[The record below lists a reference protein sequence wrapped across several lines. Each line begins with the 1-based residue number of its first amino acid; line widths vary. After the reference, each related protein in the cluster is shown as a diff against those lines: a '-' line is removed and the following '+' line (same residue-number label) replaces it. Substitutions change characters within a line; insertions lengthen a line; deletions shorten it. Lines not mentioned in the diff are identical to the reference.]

1 MVTNAAPDTGPEPM
15 VPRLRELIEQYR
27 VSNAVE
33 GKSPKTVGWYTA
45 LLTAFRAYL
54 DRSGLPD
61 ELLVFTLSTARSY
74 VLDLQQRNRL
84 SRYTGS
90 APARLSPKTVQCH
103 VRTLKAFS
111 SWLFREG
118 LTSENHLA
126 NLKIPRAPSKMFDP
140 LAPAETNKVFGSI
153 NRKTPIGMRNHAIF
167 ALMMDTGFRASE
179 ACSSQLPHLN
189 LEKHWLKVMGKGA
202 KERLLPFGDYARA
215 DLYHYLKNGRPRL
228 AGKSHCQV
236 IFLNADGSPMTY
248 NALKLMFNRLAKAS
262 GISRLHPHLCR
273 HTFAINY
280 LLNGGDVFSLKEI
293 LGHTTLD
300 MVNAYLH
307 FTTAQIA
314 VQHHKYSPM
323 DRLKGKSNGSG
334 KPDASKDDF

>member
-1 MVTNAAPDTGPEPM
+1 MVTDAAPDNGPKAII
-15 VPRLRELIEQYR
+15 PRLRELIEQYR

-33 GKSPKTVGWYTA
+33 GKSPRTVEWYTQ
-45 LLTAFRAYL
+45 LLTAFLAYL

-61 ELLVFTLSTARSY
+61 ELWVITLSTARSY
-74 VLDLQQRNRL
+74 ILGLQQRKRL
-84 SRYTGS
+84 SRYPGS
-90 APARLSPKTVQCH
+90 APASLSPKTVQCH

-118 LTSENHLA
+118 LTSENRLA

-140 LAPAETNKVFGSI
+140 LTPAETNKVFGCI

-167 ALMMDTGFRASE
+167 ALMLDTGFRASE

-189 LEKHWLKVMGKGA
+189 LEKHWLKIMGKA
-202 KERLLPFGDYARA
+202 SKERMLPFGDYARA

-228 AGKSHCQV
+228 LSNRHCQA

-262 GISRLHPHLCR
+262 GIARLHPHLCR

-314 VQHHKYSPM
+314 VLHHKYSPM
-323 DRLKGKSNGSG
+323 DRLKGKLNGPD
-334 KPDASKDDF
+334 KRDASKGDF